1 MPLTLNLRRPLQE
14 RLVRVAPIPPPP
26 DKEELEPT
34 GGRLCVG
41 DGLKSLDDILKGVD
55 LKKKK
60 SLPKNNIKFIF

>member
-1 MPLTLNLRRPLQE
+1 MPLLLNLRRPLQE
-14 RLVRVAPIPPPP
+14 RLLKPAAPPI
-26 DKEELEPT
+26 DKEEPEIS
-34 GGRLCVG
+34 GGKLCVG